1 MPQENVE
8 IVRNAFMEFERG
20 NFWLPELFDPN
31 VRIGGMRHAA
41 GESEVV
47 GLDSMAAAMKD
58 WFESW
63 EQTTLAAEQVMGAG
77 DQVVVIATW
86 RGRGKASGVMTEQRH
101 GQVWT
106 LRDGKVTR
114 AVAYIDPAEAL
125 EAAGL
130 RV

>member
-1 MPQENVE
+1 MSQENVE
-8 IVRNAFMEFERG
+8 VVRNAFMEFERG

-31 VRIGGMRHAA
+31 VRIAGMRHAA
-41 GESEVV
+41 GESEVG
-47 GLDSMAAAMKD
+47 GLGSMSTAMKD

-63 EQTTLAAEQVMGAG
+63 EQSTLAAEQVLDAG

-86 RGRGKASGVMTEQRH
+86 RGRGKASGVMTEQRP

-114 AVAYIDPAEAL
+114 AVAYTDPAEAL
-125 EAAGL
+125 QAAGL
-130 RV
+130 SE